1 MSLSPH
7 PVGYAEARVAR
18 LNRESELTDYRR
30 LSSYLVAARRRGVRR
45 AARAT
50 HSHWPV
56 GALSSYSRD
65 RLFRLPACAFHPRD
79 PANAASRSGM
89 WATLTR
95 LLDFQIARASK
106 HASKYHGQ
114 KQTETRICTGGRG
127 TMSGTARPA
136 PWLGRPVL
144 SRIGFNSRVVYFVGS
159 HPGWLIQLYPG
170 RDGSRA
176 SFHRGNADCV
186 GPSSQRD

>member
-1 MSLSPH
+1 
-7 PVGYAEARVAR
+7 
-18 LNRESELTDYRR
+18 
-30 LSSYLVAARRRGVRR
+30 
-45 AARAT
+45 
-50 HSHWPV
+50 
-56 GALSSYSRD
+56 
-65 RLFRLPACAFHPRD
+65 
-79 PANAASRSGM
+79 M

-144 SRIGFNSRVVYFVGS
+144 SRIGFNSRVVYSVRS

-170 RDGSRA
+170 RDGSRGFFMEAALIVSDRLPNAIDRHVA
-176 SFHRGNADCV
+176 SRLLLRRREAGLTQQMVADALGV
-186 GPSSQRD
+186 TFQQFQKYERAVNRISAGMLYQLSLTLEVPVQYFFEGLSGRRKKPR